1 VFVVF
6 FGLGLFF
13 WTRQVLTTFATHREG
28 EVVEEIEAAKASLRF
43 SRPLAYQ
50 TTFNEMS
57 DAARFESLAGLLG
70 GGSKQ
75 SFLRHRLLFGHELI
89 VNDFFKEARID

>member
-1 VFVVF
+1 MFVVF
-6 FGLGLFF
+6 FCLGLFF
-13 WTRQVLTTFATHREG
+13 WARQALTTFASHRES

-50 TTFNEMS
+50 SSFSEMS

-75 SFLRHRLLFGHELI
+75 SFLRHRLLFGHKLI
-89 VNDFFKEARID
+89 VNDFFKEAQID

>member
-1 VFVVF
+1 MFVALFCLAV
-6 FGLGLFF
+6 FF
-13 WTRQVLTTFATHREG
+13 WTREALSTFATHRES

-50 TTFNEMS
+50 SAFNEMS
-57 DAARFESLAGLLG
+57 DAKRFESLAGLLG